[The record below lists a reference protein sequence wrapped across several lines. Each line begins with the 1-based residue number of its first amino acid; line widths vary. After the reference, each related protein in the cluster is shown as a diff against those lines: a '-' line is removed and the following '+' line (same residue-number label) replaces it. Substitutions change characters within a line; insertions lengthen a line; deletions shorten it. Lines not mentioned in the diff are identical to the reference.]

1 MIHCRAYQKFLVT
14 VASIANSHGRTVCQ
28 GEDRRPSVERR
39 EGKNFFCKLPVLP
52 SYNIWIDRVYYH
64 QVKKHKKHKKSK
76 KREHED
82 GGGEDENV
90 KRSKKDF
97 KEDSIKNGGW

>member
-14 VASIANSHGRTVCQ
+14 VASKANSHGRTVCQ

-39 EGKNFFCKLPVLP
+39 EGKNFFFANFLVSHRHKL
-52 SYNIWIDRVYYH
+52 SRVYYH

>member
-1 MIHCRAYQKFLVT
+1 MHQKQRAMDEQFAKVKTGGL
-14 VASIANSHGRTVCQ
+14 RLK
-28 GEDRRPSVERR
+28 GEKV
-39 EGKNFFCKLPVLP
+39 KTFFCKLPGLP
-52 SYNIWIDRVYYH
+52 QIQLSRVYYH

>member
-1 MIHCRAYQKFLVT
+1 M
-14 VASIANSHGRTVCQ
+14 
-28 GEDRRPSVERR
+28 
-39 EGKNFFCKLPVLP
+39 
-52 SYNIWIDRVYYH
+52 YYH

-76 KREHED
+76 KREHQD